1 MRLSEFHSLA
11 DAVFGSAYARTLT
24 RQLALDACDSLTA
37 DAALEAGF
45 APRDVWHAL
54 CDQMDVPANARD
66 GGDKR
71 RIVPPAR

>member
-11 DAVFGSAYARTLT
+11 DSVFGSAYARTLT

-54 CDQMDVPANARD
+54 CDQMDIPADSRD

-71 RIVPPAR
+71 RNVPPAR